1 MDSLDGTS
9 WDVLIAGTGIRQSLL
24 ALALSRSGKQV
35 LHIDRNDYYG
45 GSEAA
50 LSLQEAEAWTKKVNK
65 DDWRSAF
72 HNAKV
77 IRPAEASDE
86 PSSSKLGFPR
96 AYSLSLAPDL
106 LYTRS
111 TLLPVLVSSRVHQ
124 QLEFQAVG
132 SWFVFNLAEG
142 SDEATRLVRVPN
154 GREDI
159 FADKTLNLRAKGAL
173 MKFLRFVGVYE
184 EKPEIWQPHEDT
196 PFPQFL
202 SEQFNLPAA
211 SHGPLLALA
220 LSPNPPDSTTTG
232 FALPRIARHLRSIG
246 LFGPGFGAVIPKWG
260 GLSEVAQV
268 ACRSGAVGGAVYV
281 LNKSIEKLVQNEPN
295 GSAEEQAE
303 RKTLRVSLNEG
314 EVVTT
319 DYVIGSAEE
328 LPAEQPAFT
337 LGRTPST
344 STVVVRSISVVSS
357 PLGSLFPRLRK
368 EDLTQLGLC
377 SVCNCRTRGDVG
389 FNLLTHAVTA
399 LLDGVGEQPAPK
411 VLWSLRYEQ
420 RFGVPSSVATNAGP
434 DRIMKFAEGDL
445 DLSFDDS
452 VVDQVKEAWRR
463 IMGDAAVEAGEFM
476 QFQDRQAEAGDED
489 EEE

>member
-1 MDSLDGTS
+1 M
-9 WDVLIAGTGIRQSLL
+9 
-24 ALALSRSGKQV
+24 
-35 LHIDRNDYYG
+35 
-45 GSEAA
+45 
-50 LSLQEAEAWTKKVNK
+50 
-65 DDWRSAF
+65 
-72 HNAKV
+72 
-77 IRPAEASDE
+77 
-86 PSSSKLGFPR
+86 
-96 AYSLSLAPDL
+96 SLAPDL

-357 PLGSLFPRLRK
+357 PLGSLFPTTSEGGPNPAGAVVIFPSGSLSSQDQSVPPVHIMVHASDTGECATGQCEYYHFVPLYSPSCNDEQTK
-368 EDLTQLGLC
+368 TNTYLHCLQL
-377 SVCNCRTRGDVG
+377 
-389 FNLLTHAVTA
+389 H
-399 LLDGVGEQPAPK
+399 
-411 VLWSLRYEQ
+411 
-420 RFGVPSSVATNAGP
+420 
-434 DRIMKFAEGDL
+434 
-445 DLSFDDS
+445 
-452 VVDQVKEAWRR
+452 
-463 IMGDAAVEAGEFM
+463 
-476 QFQDRQAEAGDED
+476 
-489 EEE
+489 